1 MSNEAGPLQPAKDDY
16 ERDCDWLEEVLAAPD
31 HLRAPEQVD
40 LRATV
45 VQTVA
50 RVLDYCLKTSTYDND
65 NLGSILYDF
74 LQECI
79 QQKPNRTGFDLDCQ
93 FLGRQLYIEHA
104 EEYRK
109 VNAGPTPVA
118 VPKHTASGKPAPST
132 NPGASVQVAVSRKPS
147 AKPSALKR
155 QDAPD
160 PVNTLVPGLRV
171 GPPIGARKETSTRT
185 GSSVGSGTKRKHAGT
200 SEEEGDEDEEDED
213 EEDEDEDVEE
223 RPRGGRSLKKPLQQP
238 SGRARSQLG
247 ASTKAMVPPVT
258 HRSNSGPGASTLR
271 SNPTGGGIIVG
282 GKGASMEVGSASGS
296 KAGVRKAKKAKQ
308 EATTEGGEEGS
319 TGKTAKAKETPPTE
333 QKEGGEKK
341 AKATKA
347 RGKAGKEAGVESKE
361 KKARGKAGKE
371 ARVEFEKKVGAERC
385 STCVTLNVEV
395 CAQPLPGT
403 TQNGALVTACRTCKE
418 KKLKCQPHTSIGTT
432 ENDAPMKARAKRRRS
447 VSAGPSRQTRSQSR
461 AREMSE
467 AVEVLENDDEFERG
481 LQQQIE
487 AQQQLQTQVGGKVK
501 QDVVSG
507 TGSPKKA
514 RRTTVPT
521 VVVNR
526 RPAIAVPLGSDVDL
540 THSGPYESIGQL
552 SKRVSEHEGLIREH
566 ASRMDGMDHR
576 VTQIPTGK
584 LVAGLSD
591 VEAEVESLRS
601 KHEGMLVDLAHVRE
615 SQRKWEDERRAALT
629 IAEGDIE
636 KLHEN
641 IAGIRTTQEMDS
653 KTITSKIEKV
663 NENIARLQQ
672 QHNDTAVATTEN
684 FGQYQRSLLEVVEQV
699 EAIRGSQDDSSGDA
713 TLREPT
719 TLESLAGRLEDLE
732 NNTLEALKTVKES
745 GEKSRDPQTE
755 LLGEILRKLDIL
767 PTLIEKVNA
776 LQEKVNA
783 LETTLEATALQIPLS
798 LYMTH
803 PMVYGPATV
812 SESNGA
818 QLSDSTEPPVATAG
832 NLHTFYPSTF
842 TIHYHPLDDPAPN
855 LRRANRWA

>member
-50 RVLDYCLKTSTYDND
+50 RVLDYCLKTSTYDDN

-118 VPKHTASGKPAPST
+118 VPKHTASGKPAPSM

-213 EEDEDEDVEE
+213 EEDEDEEDEDEEDEDEEDEDEEDEDEEDEDEDIEE
-223 RPRGGRSLKKPLQQP
+223 RPRSGRSLKKPLQQP
-238 SGRARSQLG
+238 SGCARSQLG
-247 ASTKAMVPPVT
+247 ASMKAMVPPVT

-271 SNPTGGGIIVG
+271 SNPTGRGIIVG
-282 GKGASMEVGSASGS
+282 GKGASMEVRSASGS

-319 TGKTAKAKETPPTE
+319 TGKMAKAKETPPME

-341 AKATKA
+341 AKAAKA

-403 TQNGALVTACRTCKE
+403 TQNGALITACRTCKE

-432 ENDAPMKARAKRRRS
+432 ENDTPMKARAKRRRS

-540 THSGPYESIGQL
+540 THLGPYESIGQL

-641 IAGIRTTQEMDS
+641 IAGIRMTHRRWT
-653 KTITSKIEKV
+653 
-663 NENIARLQQ
+663 AR
-672 QHNDTAVATTEN
+672 
-684 FGQYQRSLLEVVEQV
+684 RSPV
-699 EAIRGSQDDSSGDA
+699 EAIRGSQDDSSCDA
-713 TLREPT
+713 TLREST
-719 TLESLAGRLEDLE
+719 TLESLSGRLEDLE

-818 QLSDSTEPPVATAG
+818 QLSNSTEPPVATAG
-832 NLHTFYPSTF
+832 TSIPSTPALLPSTTTPL
-842 TIHYHPLDDPAPN
+842 TIQHPTSEE
-855 LRRANRWA
+855 RTGGRE

>member
-45 VQTVA
+45 RPDSGERSNVNFEAIWAQALT
-50 RVLDYCLKTSTYDND
+50 TTI

-200 SEEEGDEDEEDED
+200 SEEEGDEDKEDED

-238 SGRARSQLG
+238 SGLGLGRQRS
-247 ASTKAMVPPVT
+247 AP
-258 HRSNSGPGASTLR
+258 
-271 SNPTGGGIIVG
+271 NPTGGGIIVG
-282 GKGASMEVGSASGS
+282 GKGASMEVGSALGS

-319 TGKTAKAKETPPTE
+319 TGKMAKAKETPPTE

-347 RGKAGKEAGVESKE
+347 RGKAGKEAGVKSKE

-501 QDVVSG
+501 QDVVSTPG
-507 TGSPKKA
+507 HRQSEKA

-540 THSGPYESIGQL
+540 THLGPYESIGQL

-601 KHEGMLVDLAHVRE
+601 KHEGMLVDLAHVCE

-684 FGQYQRSLLEVVEQV
+684 FGQYQRSLLEVVEHV

-719 TLESLAGRLEDLE
+719 TLESLTGRLEDLE

-803 PMVYGPATV
+803 PMVYGPAMV

-832 NLHTFYPSTF
+832 TSIPSTPALLPSTTTPL
-842 TIHYHPLDDPAPN
+842 TIQHPTSEE
-855 LRRANRWA
+855 RTGGRE